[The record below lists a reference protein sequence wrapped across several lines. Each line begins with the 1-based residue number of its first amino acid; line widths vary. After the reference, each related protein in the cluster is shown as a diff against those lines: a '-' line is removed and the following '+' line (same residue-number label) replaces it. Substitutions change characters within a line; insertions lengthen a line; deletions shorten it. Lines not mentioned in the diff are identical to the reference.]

1 MDVRLDEDATES
13 EADAIATALAEYTDD
28 RVAVYVGDSDEAAAT
43 RDPPRVPNERYDDD
57 AEPTD
62 REERLRDEIADIER
76 GGPKKYRDKLEEQES
91 CLSATDSTSGSTTRM
106 TARSVSRTEGSPTS
120 TNGTKASKAP
130 TPTTRFPQ
138 TVY

>member
-76 GGPKKYRDKLEEQES
+76 GGPKKYRDKLEEQGKLFVRDRLDLWFNDGDSALRFEDGRFANFDEWHES
-91 CLSATDSTSGSTTRM
+91 
-106 TARSVSRTEGSPTS
+106 VEGS
-120 TNGTKASKAP
+120 